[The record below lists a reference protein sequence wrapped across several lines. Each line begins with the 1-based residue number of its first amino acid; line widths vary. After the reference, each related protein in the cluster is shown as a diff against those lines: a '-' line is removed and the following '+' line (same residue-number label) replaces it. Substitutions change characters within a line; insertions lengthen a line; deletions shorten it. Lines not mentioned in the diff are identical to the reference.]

1 MSKDLTSDVATSEWL
16 NSQKKSTRSAY
27 KSSWLH
33 FLEFAKLSGDQ
44 ILADRKT
51 DKEFKWEKQVLAAKT
66 WLIETKGLSE
76 NTAKSVTTAARSFF
90 AFHRVGLEFR
100 KPEKA
105 RLKEAH
111 AKSEDYRFS
120 VGDLQKMFNVANLT
134 EKYVLT
140 VGKSF
145 GLRAGDFMK
154 LTKGDLEAYI
164 DREPP
169 ISIGAYSTQ
178 KEGVKA
184 YPFID
189 ADAQPIIKLMLD
201 KMTRE
206 GRTRPSERMLTYT
219 NKLQLTR
226 VLKRLVQKAGL
237 NVGNKNVKFHCL
249 RKFLIDRISSV
260 MSESKWKQ
268 VVGKKIS
275 EGAYISPESLRE
287 DYARVMTETTFTKP
301 TLEGGLEKR
310 IKKEVLL
317 TIARTMGMGES
328 EVQTIFAAK
337 QQDIDKEI
345 EALEKIIDK
354 KRQTEIIEA
363 IKSKGVYEEWAEG
376 LTEEEKEVYKEMI
389 RSMFKHFFN
398 SEKKPKNEDCANGAH
413 CSEDFKQIG
422 EDELL
427 EHLKAGW
434 KVTHKLGDGDL
445 IVQR

>member
-1 MSKDLTSDVATSEWL
+1 
-16 NSQKKSTRSAY
+16 
-27 KSSWLH
+27 LH

-51 DKEFKWEKQVLAAKT
+51 DKDFKWEKQVLAVKT
-66 WLIETKGLSE
+66 WLVETKGQAD
-76 NTAKSVTTAARSFF
+76 NTAKAVTTAARSFF
-90 AFHRVGLEFR
+90 AFHRLGLEFR

-120 VGDLQKMFNVANLT
+120 VGDLQKMFNVANLV

-189 ADAQPIIKLMLD
+189 VDAQPIIKLMLD

-206 GRTRPSERMLTYT
+206 GRTKPSERMLTYT
-219 NKLQLTR
+219 HKMQLSR

-249 RKFLIDRISSV
+249 RKFLIDHLSSY

-268 VVGKKIS
+268 LVGKSIS
-275 EGAYISPESLRE
+275 EAAYVSPEGLRQ
-287 DYARVMTETTFTKP
+287 DYARATPETCFTAP
-301 TLEGGLEKR
+301 NLDDMR
-310 IKKEVLL
+310 
-317 TIARTMGMGES
+317 
-328 EVQTIFAAK
+328 
-337 QQDIDKEI
+337 
-345 EALEKIIDK
+345 
-354 KRQTEIIEA
+354 KRQEVSEA
-363 IKSKGVYEEWAEG
+363 ITSKLLA
-376 LTEEEKEVYKEMI
+376 KEPLSDEDIGNIKRYNIKLAQRKTLATRHNGGSI
-389 RSMFKHFFN
+389 
-398 SEKKPKNEDCANGAH
+398 DCAF
-413 CSEDFKQIG
+413 EQIA
-422 EDELL
+422 ETQLL
-427 EHLKAGW
+427 SYLQAGW
-434 KVTHKLGDGDL
+434 QVVHRLSDGQI
-445 IVQR
+445 IVKR

>member
-1 MSKDLTSDVATSEWL
+1 MSKDLTNDLATTEWL
-16 NSQKKSTRSAY
+16 GSQKKSTRLAY

-51 DKEFKWEKQVLAAKT
+51 DKDFRWEKQVLAVKT
-66 WLIETKGLSE
+66 WLVETKGQAE
-76 NTAKSVTTAARSFF
+76 NTAKAVTTAARSFF

-120 VGDLQKMFNVANLT
+120 VADLQKMFNVANLV

-154 LTKGDLEAYI
+154 LARGDLEPYI

-169 ISIGAYSTQ
+169 ISIGAINTQ

-189 ADAQPIIKLMLD
+189 ADAQPIIKLMLE

-206 GRTRPSERMLTYT
+206 GRTKPSEKMLTYT
-219 NKLQLTR
+219 HKMQLSR
-226 VLKRLVQKAGL
+226 VIKRLVQKAGL

-249 RKFLIDRISSV
+249 RKFLIDHLSSY

-268 VVGKKIS
+268 LVGKSIS
-275 EGAYISPESLRE
+275 EAAYVSPEGLRQ
-287 DYARVMTETTFTKP
+287 DYARATPETCFSTP
-301 TLEGGLEKR
+301 TQL
-310 IKKEVLL
+310 
-317 TIARTMGMGES
+317 
-328 EVQTIFAAK
+328 
-337 QQDIDKEI
+337 I
-345 EALEKIIDK
+345 ELQ
-354 KRQTEIIEA
+354 KRQQVIEEIV
-363 IKSKGVYEEWAEG
+363 SG
-376 LTEEEKEVYKEMI
+376 LTAEQKEKME
-389 RSMFKHFFN
+389 KHGL
-398 SEKKPKNEDCANGAH
+398 SLKSLRLSRKQRKPETRHNGGSIDCTF
-413 CSEDFKQIG
+413 EQIA
-422 EDELL
+422 ESQLL
-427 EHLKAGW
+427 SYLQADWQVVHRLS
-434 KVTHKLGDGDL
+434 DGQI
-445 IVQR
+445 IVKR

>member
-1 MSKDLTSDVATSEWL
+1 MSKDLTNDLATAEWL

-44 ILADRKT
+44 ILADRKS
-51 DKEFKWEKQVLAAKT
+51 DKVFKWEKQVLAVKT
-66 WLIETKGLSE
+66 WLVETKGQAD
-76 NTAKSVTTAARSFF
+76 NTAKAVTTAARSFF

-120 VGDLQKMFNVANLT
+120 VADLQKMFNVANLT

-189 ADAQPIIKLMLD
+189 ADAQPIIKLMLE

-206 GRTRPSERMLTYT
+206 GRTKPSERMLTYT
-219 NKLQLTR
+219 HKMQLSR

-249 RKFLIDRISSV
+249 RKFLIDHLSSY

-268 VVGKKIS
+268 IVGKSIS
-275 EGAYISPESLRE
+275 EAAYVSPEGLRQ
-287 DYARVMTETTFTKP
+287 DYARATPETCFSTP
-301 TLEGGLEKR
+301 TQL
-310 IKKEVLL
+310 
-317 TIARTMGMGES
+317 
-328 EVQTIFAAK
+328 
-337 QQDIDKEI
+337 I
-345 EALEKIIDK
+345 ELQ
-354 KRQTEIIEA
+354 KRQEA
-363 IKSKGVYEEWAEG
+363 IEEIVSGLSVEQKEKMERHGLSLRSLRLSRKRRKPRTATNGGDCGVAFEQI
-376 LTEEEKEVYKEMI
+376 TE
-389 RSMFKHFFN
+389 
-398 SEKKPKNEDCANGAH
+398 A
-413 CSEDFKQIG
+413 Q
-422 EDELL
+422 LL
-427 EHLKAGW
+427 SYLQAGW
-434 KVTHKLGDGDL
+434 QVVHKLNDGQL
-445 IVQR
+445 VVKR

>member
-1 MSKDLTSDVATSEWL
+1 MSKDLTNDLATTEWL
-16 NSQKKSTRSAY
+16 DSQKKSTRLAY
-27 KSSWLH
+27 RSSWLH

-44 ILADRKT
+44 ILADRKA
-51 DKEFKWEKQVLAAKT
+51 DKDFRWEKQVLAVKT

-164 DREPP
+164 DREAP

-184 YPFID
+184 YPFVD

-206 GRTRPSERMLTYT
+206 GRIKPSERMLTYS
-219 NKLQLTR
+219 NKLQLSR
-226 VLKRLVQKAGL
+226 VLKRLVEKAGL
-237 NVGNKNVKFHCL
+237 NVGNKNIKFHCL
-249 RKFLIDRISSV
+249 RKFLIDHLSSY

-268 VVGKKIS
+268 LVGKSIS
-275 EGAYISPESLRE
+275 EGAYVSPESLRS
-287 DYARVMTETTFTKP
+287 DYARVTSETCFSTPTQLIELQKRQEAIEEIVSGLTVEQKEKMERFGLSLKKRLSGKQRKP
-301 TLEGGLEKR
+301 
-310 IKKEVLL
+310 
-317 TIARTMGMGES
+317 RTMTNGGQVDCEF
-328 EVQTIFAAK
+328 E
-337 QQDIDKEI
+337 EI
-345 EALEKIIDK
+345 NETQLLQYLRAGWQIVARL
-354 KRQTEIIEA
+354 QSGEA
-363 IKSKGVYEEWAEG
+363 IVK
-376 LTEEEKEVYKEMI
+376 
-389 RSMFKHFFN
+389 R
-398 SEKKPKNEDCANGAH
+398 
-413 CSEDFKQIG
+413 
-422 EDELL
+422 
-427 EHLKAGW
+427 
-434 KVTHKLGDGDL
+434 
-445 IVQR
+445 

>member
-1 MSKDLTSDVATSEWL
+1 MSKDLTNDKATSEWL
-16 NSQKKSTRSAY
+16 DSQKKSTRSAY

-33 FLEFAKLSGDQ
+33 FLDFAKLSGDQ
-44 ILADRKT
+44 ILADRKA
-51 DKEFKWEKQVLAAKT
+51 DKVFKWEKQVLAVKT
-66 WLIETKGLSE
+66 WLIETKGQAD

-111 AKSEDYRFS
+111 GKSEDYRFS

-134 EKYVLT
+134 EKYVLS

-145 GLRAGDFMK
+145 GLRAGDFLK

-164 DREPP
+164 DREAP

-206 GRTRPSERMLTYT
+206 GRTKPSERMLTYT
-219 NKLQLTR
+219 NKLQLSR
-226 VLKRLVQKAGL
+226 VLKRLVENAGL

-249 RKFLIDRISSV
+249 RKFLIDHLSSY

-268 VVGKKIS
+268 IVGKSIS
-275 EGAYISPESLRE
+275 EGAYVSPEGLRQ
-287 DYARVMTETTFTKP
+287 DYARATSETCFSTP
-301 TLEGGLEKR
+301 TQLMEL
-310 IKKEVLL
+310 
-317 TIARTMGMGES
+317 
-328 EVQTIFAAK
+328 Q
-337 QQDIDKEI
+337 
-345 EALEKIIDK
+345 
-354 KRQTEIIEA
+354 KRQQAIEELV
-363 IKSKGVYEEWAEG
+363 SG
-376 LTEEEKEVYKEMI
+376 LTPEQKEKMQRYGI
-389 RSMFKHFFN
+389 RWS
-398 SEKKPKNEDCANGAH
+398 KKPKRETKCDGGH
-413 CSEDFKQIG
+413 CGETFEQI
-422 EDELL
+422 DESQLL
-427 EHLKAGW
+427 NYLKAGW
-434 KVTHKLGDGDL
+434 QIVKELNDGGV
-445 IVQR
+445 IVKR

>member
-1 MSKDLTSDVATSEWL
+1 MSKDLTNDLATTEWL
-16 NSQKKSTRSAY
+16 NSQKKSTRLAY

-51 DKEFKWEKQVLAAKT
+51 DKDFRWEKQVLAVKT
-66 WLIETKGLSE
+66 WLVETKGQAE

-120 VGDLQKMFNVANLT
+120 VADLQKMFNVANLV

-189 ADAQPIIKLMLD
+189 ADAQPIIKLMLE

-206 GRTRPSERMLTYT
+206 GRTKPSEKMLTYT
-219 NKLQLTR
+219 HKMQLSR

-249 RKFLIDRISSV
+249 RKFLIDHLSSY

-268 VVGKKIS
+268 LVGKSIS
-275 EGAYISPESLRE
+275 EAAYVSPEGLRQ
-287 DYARVMTETTFTKP
+287 DYARVTSETCFSTP
-301 TLEGGLEKR
+301 TQL
-310 IKKEVLL
+310 
-317 TIARTMGMGES
+317 
-328 EVQTIFAAK
+328 
-337 QQDIDKEI
+337 I
-345 EALEKIIDK
+345 ELQ
-354 KRQTEIIEA
+354 KRQEA
-363 IKSKGVYEEWAEG
+363 IEELVSG
-376 LTEEEKEVYKEMI
+376 LTAEQKEKMERYGLSLKSL
-389 RSMFKHFFN
+389 RLSRKQR
-398 SEKKPKNEDCANGAH
+398 KPETRHNGGQVDC
-413 CSEDFKQIG
+413 DFEQIA
-422 EDELL
+422 ETQLL
-427 EHLKAGW
+427 SYLKAGW
-434 KVTHKLGDGDL
+434 SIVEKLSDGQL
-445 IVQR
+445 VVKR

>member
-1 MSKDLTSDVATSEWL
+1 MSKDFANDSATSEWL
-16 NSQKKSTRSAY
+16 NAQKKSTRAAY

-33 FLEFAKLSGDQ
+33 FLEYAGLTGDQ
-44 ILADRKT
+44 ILTDRKS
-51 DKEFKWEKQVLAAKT
+51 DKVFKWEKQVLAVKT
-66 WLIETKGLSE
+66 WLIETKGQAE

-189 ADAQPIIKLMLD
+189 ADAQPIIKLMLE

-206 GRTRPSERMLTYT
+206 GRTKPSERMLTYT
-219 NKLQLTR
+219 HKMQLSR
-226 VLKRLVQKAGL
+226 VIKRLVQKAGL

-249 RKFLIDRISSV
+249 RKFLIDHLSSY

-268 VVGKKIS
+268 LVGKSIS
-275 EGAYISPESLRE
+275 EAAYVSPEGLRQ
-287 DYARVMTETTFTKP
+287 DYARVTSETCFSTP
-301 TLEGGLEKR
+301 TQLIELQKR
-310 IKKEVLL
+310 
-317 TIARTMGMGES
+317 
-328 EVQTIFAAK
+328 Q
-337 QQDIDKEI
+337 
-345 EALEKIIDK
+345 EAVEKIV
-354 KRQTEIIEA
+354 
-363 IKSKGVYEEWAEG
+363 SG
-376 LTEEEKEVYKEMI
+376 LTVEQKELMQRHGLSLRSLRSVRRKAHRKPETQTDGGDCGEEFE
-389 RSMFKHFFN
+389 
-398 SEKKPKNEDCANGAH
+398 
-413 CSEDFKQIG
+413 QI
-422 EDELL
+422 EETQLL
-427 EHLKAGW
+427 AYLQGGW
-434 KVTHKLGDGDL
+434 QVVHRLASGDI
-445 IVQR
+445 IVKR

>member
-1 MSKDLTSDVATSEWL
+1 MSKDLTNDLATTEWL
-16 NSQKKSTRSAY
+16 NSQKKSTRLAY

-51 DKEFKWEKQVLAAKT
+51 DKNFKWEKQVLAVKT
-66 WLIETKGLSE
+66 WLVETKGQAE

-120 VGDLQKMFNVANLT
+120 VGDLQKMFNVANLV

-169 ISIGAYSTQ
+169 ISIGAYNTQ

-184 YPFID
+184 YPFVD
-189 ADAQPIIKLMLD
+189 VDAQPIIKLMLE

-206 GRTRPSERMLTYT
+206 GRIKPSERMLTYT
-219 NKLQLTR
+219 HKMQLSR

-237 NVGNKNVKFHCL
+237 NVGNKNIKFHCL
-249 RKFLIDRISSV
+249 RKFLIDHLSSY

-268 VVGKKIS
+268 IVGKSITES
-275 EGAYISPESLRE
+275 AYVSPEGLRQ
-287 DYARVMTETTFTKP
+287 DYARATTETCFTALDLDYVKQRQEAAE
-301 TLEGGLEKR
+301 TITAKLLDKQSLSDEDIGNIKRFNIKLLAKRTQRTRHNGGQVDCDFEQ
-310 IKKEVLL
+310 ITETQLL
-317 TIARTMGMGES
+317 S
-328 EVQTIFAAK
+328 YLQ
-337 QQDIDKEI
+337 
-345 EALEKIIDK
+345 
-354 KRQTEIIEA
+354 
-363 IKSKGVYEEWAEG
+363 
-376 LTEEEKEVYKEMI
+376 
-389 RSMFKHFFN
+389 
-398 SEKKPKNEDCANGAH
+398 
-413 CSEDFKQIG
+413 
-422 EDELL
+422 
-427 EHLKAGW
+427 AGW
-434 KVTHKLGDGDL
+434 Q
-445 IVQR
+445 IVARLQSGGVIVKR

>member
-1 MSKDLTSDVATSEWL
+1 MSKDLTNDLATTEWL
-16 NSQKKSTRSAY
+16 NSQKKSTRLAY

-51 DKEFKWEKQVLAAKT
+51 DKDFKWEKQVLAVKT
-66 WLIETKGLSE
+66 WLVETRGQAE
-76 NTAKSVTTAARSFF
+76 NTAKAVTTAARSFF

-120 VGDLQKMFNVANLT
+120 VADLQKMFNVANLT

-154 LTKGDLEAYI
+154 LARGDLEPYI
-164 DREPP
+164 DREQP
-169 ISIGAYSTQ
+169 ISIGAYNTQ

-189 ADAQPIIKLMLD
+189 VDAQPIIKLMLE

-206 GRTRPSERMLTYT
+206 GRTKPSERMLTYT
-219 NKLQLTR
+219 HKMQLSR

-249 RKFLIDRISSV
+249 RKFLIDHLSSY

-268 VVGKKIS
+268 IVGKSIS
-275 EGAYISPESLRE
+275 EAAYVSPEGLRQ
-287 DYARVMTETTFTKP
+287 DYARATPETCFSTPTQLIELQKRQQAIEEIVSGL
-301 TLEGGLEKR
+301 TLEQKEKMERHGLSLKSLRLSRKRRKPETRHNGGQVDCDFEQ
-310 IKKEVLL
+310 IEESQLL
-317 TIARTMGMGES
+317 AYL
-328 EVQTIFAAK
+328 Q
-337 QQDIDKEI
+337 
-345 EALEKIIDK
+345 
-354 KRQTEIIEA
+354 
-363 IKSKGVYEEWAEG
+363 
-376 LTEEEKEVYKEMI
+376 
-389 RSMFKHFFN
+389 
-398 SEKKPKNEDCANGAH
+398 
-413 CSEDFKQIG
+413 
-422 EDELL
+422 
-427 EHLKAGW
+427 AGW
-434 KVTHKLGDGDL
+434 QVTHKLASGEV
-445 IVQR
+445 IVRR

>member
-1 MSKDLTSDVATSEWL
+1 MSKDLTNDLATTEWL

-44 ILADRKT
+44 ILADRKS
-51 DKEFKWEKQVLAAKT
+51 DKVFKWEKQVLAVKT
-66 WLIETKGLSE
+66 WLVETKGQAD
-76 NTAKSVTTAARSFF
+76 NTAKAVTTAARSFF

-120 VGDLQKMFNVANLT
+120 VADLQKMFNVANLT

-154 LTKGDLEAYI
+154 LARGDLEPYI
-164 DREPP
+164 DREQP
-169 ISIGAYSTQ
+169 ISIGAYNTQ

-189 ADAQPIIKLMLD
+189 VDAQPIIKLMLD

-206 GRTRPSERMLTYT
+206 GRIKPSERMLTYT
-219 NKLQLTR
+219 NKMQLSR
-226 VLKRLVQKAGL
+226 VIKRLVEKAGL

-249 RKFLIDRISSV
+249 RKFLIDHLSSY

-268 VVGKKIS
+268 IVGKSIS
-275 EGAYISPESLRE
+275 EAAYVSPEGLRQ
-287 DYARVMTETTFTKP
+287 DYARATPETCFSTP
-301 TLEGGLEKR
+301 TQL
-310 IKKEVLL
+310 
-317 TIARTMGMGES
+317 
-328 EVQTIFAAK
+328 
-337 QQDIDKEI
+337 I
-345 EALEKIIDK
+345 ELQ
-354 KRQTEIIEA
+354 KRQQVIEEIV
-363 IKSKGVYEEWAEG
+363 SG
-376 LTEEEKEVYKEMI
+376 LTVEQKEKMERHGLSL
-389 RSMFKHFFN
+389 RSLRLSRKQR
-398 SEKKPKNEDCANGAH
+398 KPETRHNGGQVDC
-413 CSEDFKQIG
+413 DFEQIA
-422 EDELL
+422 ESQLL
-427 EHLKAGW
+427 QYLRAGW
-434 KVTHKLGDGDL
+434 SIVEKLSSGQL
-445 IVQR
+445 VVKR

>member
-1 MSKDLTSDVATSEWL
+1 MSKDLTNDLATTEWL
-16 NSQKKSTRSAY
+16 NSQKKSTRLAY

-51 DKEFKWEKQVLAAKT
+51 DKDFKWEKQVLAVKT
-66 WLIETKGLSE
+66 WFIEKGLAE
-76 NTAKSVTTAARSFF
+76 NTAKAVTTAARSFF

-111 AKSEDYRFS
+111 ATSEDYRFS

-140 VGKSF
+140 AGKSF

-184 YPFID
+184 HPFID
-189 ADAQPIIKLMLD
+189 ADAQPIIKLMLE

-206 GRTRPSERMLTYT
+206 GRTKPSERMLTYT
-219 NKLQLTR
+219 HKMQLSR
-226 VLKRLVQKAGL
+226 VLKRLVEKAGL

-249 RKFLIDRISSV
+249 RKFLIDHLSSY

-268 VVGKKIS
+268 LVGKSIS
-275 EGAYISPESLRE
+275 EAAYVSPEGLRQ
-287 DYARVMTETTFTKP
+287 DYARVTSETCFSTP
-301 TLEGGLEKR
+301 TQL
-310 IKKEVLL
+310 
-317 TIARTMGMGES
+317 
-328 EVQTIFAAK
+328 
-337 QQDIDKEI
+337 I
-345 EALEKIIDK
+345 ELQ
-354 KRQTEIIEA
+354 KRQEA
-363 IKSKGVYEEWAEG
+363 IEEIVSG
-376 LTEEEKEVYKEMI
+376 LTPEQKEKMQRHGLSL
-389 RSMFKHFFN
+389 RSLRQSRKRR
-398 SEKKPKNEDCANGAH
+398 KPRTATNGGAVDCDFEDINE
-413 CSEDFKQIG
+413 SQ
-422 EDELL
+422 LL
-427 EHLKAGW
+427 QYLRAGW
-434 KVTHKLGDGDL
+434 SIVEKLGNGQV
-445 IVQR
+445 IVKRE

>member
-1 MSKDLTSDVATSEWL
+1 MSKDLANDLATTEWL
-16 NSQKKSTRSAY
+16 DSQKKSTRLAY

-51 DKEFKWEKQVLAAKT
+51 DKDFKWEKQVLAVKT
-66 WLIETKGLSE
+66 WLVETKGQAE
-76 NTAKSVTTAARSFF
+76 NTAKAVTTAARSFF

-120 VGDLQKMFNVANLT
+120 VGDLQKMFNVANLV

-189 ADAQPIIKLMLD
+189 VDAQPIIKLMLD

-206 GRTRPSERMLTYT
+206 GRTKPCERMLTYT
-219 NKLQLTR
+219 HKMQLSR

-249 RKFLIDRISSV
+249 RKFLIDHLSSY

-268 VVGKKIS
+268 LVGKSIS
-275 EGAYISPESLRE
+275 EAAYVSPEGLRQ
-287 DYARVMTETTFTKP
+287 DYARATPETCFTAP
-301 TLEGGLEKR
+301 NLDDMR
-310 IKKEVLL
+310 
-317 TIARTMGMGES
+317 
-328 EVQTIFAAK
+328 
-337 QQDIDKEI
+337 
-345 EALEKIIDK
+345 
-354 KRQTEIIEA
+354 KRQEVSEA
-363 IKSKGVYEEWAEG
+363 ITSKLLAKEPLSDEDIGNIKRFNIKLAQRKTLATRHNGGQVDCDFEQIEE
-376 LTEEEKEVYKEMI
+376 T
-389 RSMFKHFFN
+389 
-398 SEKKPKNEDCANGAH
+398 
-413 CSEDFKQIG
+413 Q
-422 EDELL
+422 LL
-427 EHLKAGW
+427 GYLKAGW
-434 KVTHKLGDGDL
+434 SIVEKLGNAQI
-445 IVQR
+445 IVKR

>member
-1 MSKDLTSDVATSEWL
+1 MSKDLTNDLATTEWL
-16 NSQKKSTRSAY
+16 NSQKKSTRLAY

-51 DKEFKWEKQVLAAKT
+51 DKEFKWEKQVLAVKT
-66 WLIETKGLSE
+66 WLVETKGQAD
-76 NTAKSVTTAARSFF
+76 NTAKAVTTAARSFF

-140 VGKSF
+140 AGKSF

-189 ADAQPIIKLMLD
+189 ADAQPIIKLMLE

-206 GRTRPSERMLTYT
+206 GRTKPSERMLTYT
-219 NKLQLTR
+219 HKMQLSR
-226 VLKRLVQKAGL
+226 VIKRLVQKAGL

-249 RKFLIDRISSV
+249 RKFLIDHLSSY

-268 VVGKKIS
+268 LVGKSIS
-275 EGAYISPESLRE
+275 EAAYVSPEGLRQDYSRATPETCFTQPTQLIELQKRQEAVEKIVSGLTVEQKELMERHGLSLKSLRLS
-287 DYARVMTETTFTKP
+287 RKQRKPETQTN
-301 TLEGGLEKR
+301 GGDCGEQFEQ
-310 IKKEVLL
+310 IEESQLL
-317 TIARTMGMGES
+317 
-328 EVQTIFAAK
+328 Q
-337 QQDIDKEI
+337 
-345 EALEKIIDK
+345 
-354 KRQTEIIEA
+354 
-363 IKSKGVYEEWAEG
+363 Y
-376 LTEEEKEVYKEMI
+376 
-389 RSMFKHFFN
+389 
-398 SEKKPKNEDCANGAH
+398 
-413 CSEDFKQIG
+413 
-422 EDELL
+422 
-427 EHLKAGW
+427 LKAGW
-434 KVTHKLGDGDL
+434 SVVKELQSGEV
-445 IVQR
+445 IVKR